1 MKRPTNQQVGGILIL
16 PSSGNLQEEE
26 DGACVQHS
34 TLVGPS
40 PTEGRTLCW
49 PEPSDFLTN

>member
-1 MKRPTNQQVGGILIL
+1 MERPTNQQVGGILIL
-16 PSSGNLQEEE
+16 PSSGNLQEE